1 MPFIPEFL
9 GGPNGWM
16 GIIAALIL
24 LIAFFWKPAKWLA
37 RIIKAASQFAEDW
50 TGTKDRK
57 DNTGAVIEKGRPGI
71 PALLERVRAQVE
83 NSHDTVM
90 RDDIDVIRE
99 MVDRLDSKLDRHITE
114 ADNSVARQDKSIARI
129 AGDVGKLKSKYAPET

>member
-16 GIIAALIL
+16 GITAALIL
-24 LIAFFWKPAKWLA
+24 LVAFFWKPVKWLA
-37 RIIKAASQFAEDW
+37 RIFKFLSQAAEDW
-50 TGTKDRK
+50 TGTKDRT
-57 DNTGAVIEKGRPGI
+57 DGTGAIIEKGRPGV

-90 RDDIDVIRE
+90 RDDLDIVRE
-99 MVDRLDSKLDRHITE
+99 LVERLDLKVDRHIE
-114 ADNSVARQDKSIARI
+114 SADKSVAQQNKAISRLTD
-129 AGDVGKLKSKYAPET
+129 DVGLLKNKYINET